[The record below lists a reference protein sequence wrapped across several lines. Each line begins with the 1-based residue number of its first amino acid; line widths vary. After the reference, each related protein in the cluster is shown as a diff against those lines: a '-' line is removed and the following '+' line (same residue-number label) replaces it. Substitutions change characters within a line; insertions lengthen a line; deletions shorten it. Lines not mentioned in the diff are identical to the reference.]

1 MPLQLIAPIEKDFIL
16 TKTDEEFKTEGEPTK
31 ILIRQATQGQHERRN
46 VLINTFNRQYDGVSV
61 TVSQNFSPE
70 DLYRLEV
77 ELTLADCNITGE
89 DEKPLFIFTNKVVN
103 STSFM
108 RGWSKLPPLVASEI
122 HDKVLEVNPLWAS
135 PLAES

>member
-16 TKTDEEFKTEGEPTK
+16 EKTDTEFKTEGEPTK
-31 ILIRQATQGQHERRN
+31 ILVRQATQGQHERRN

-61 TVSQNFSPE
+61 VVSQNFSPE

-77 ELTLADCNITGE
+77 ELTLADCNIVGE
-89 DEKPLFIFTNKVVN
+89 DEQPLFVFKNKVVN
-103 STSFM
+103 SSSFM
-108 RGWSKLPPLVASEI
+108 RGWAKLPPTVAREI
-122 HDKVLEVNPLWAS
+122 HDKVIEVNPLWNN